1 MKYCALFTFLF
12 IGLAWPGLTQLSP
25 SEEFNS
31 KLVSDDKRKTEF
43 QIFAGPSVSFLRGNL
58 EVDNTEQ
65 NERDPKYGYSL
76 GFAFST
82 ELKGRVSI
90 TYGLMFEKKGS
101 ISNATVTY
109 FDELD
114 QTFKQGL
121 VEYDY
126 EYDYF
131 TFPIQLFYQIGST
144 EKLYAGFGPYLSY
157 LKKQTKARNPSF
169 SPARE
174 LTDETELNTK
184 FNFGIITTVF
194 FKIPLSTRNSLSL
207 HLTNTLGLINIR
219 PNLYTGQV
227 MKTNCTSL
235 LIGLTNGREKRE

>member
-1 MKYCALFTFLF
+1 MKYSVLFTFLF
-12 IGLAWPGLTQLSP
+12 IGLAWPGWTQLSP
-25 SEEFNS
+25 SEKFNS

-82 ELKGRVSI
+82 ELKGRVNI

-109 FDELD
+109 FD
-114 QTFKQGL
+114 QTFKLGL

-131 TFPIQLFYQIGST
+131 TFPLQLYYTLSKSNKFSLGI
-144 EKLYAGFGPYLSY
+144 GPYFGF
-157 LKKQTKARNPSF
+157 LKKQIRVRKTLFPPGSI
-169 SPARE
+169 SYD
-174 LTDETELNTK
+174 DETELNTK
-184 FNFGIITTVF
+184 FDFGIVTTVLF
-194 FKIPLSTRNSLSL
+194 RIPLSARNSLSL

-235 LIGLTNGREKRE
+235 LIGLTNGRKKRE